1 LNIGKS
7 GIFSIPSKLM
17 TKGKHL
23 SAISISIEHH
33 NLLAAGMD
41 EKINHLYQ
49 CSPHDYLEHLA

>member
-1 LNIGKS
+1 
-7 GIFSIPSKLM
+7 M